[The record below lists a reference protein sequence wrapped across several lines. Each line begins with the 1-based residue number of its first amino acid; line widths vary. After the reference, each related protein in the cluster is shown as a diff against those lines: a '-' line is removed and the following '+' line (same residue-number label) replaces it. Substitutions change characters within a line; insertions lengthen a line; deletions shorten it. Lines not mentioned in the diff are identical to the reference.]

1 MRIFVLPQCLCL
13 LILLTG
19 CFFNSAPNRAYPKD
33 VRSRL
38 APLPQAQPAARASLD
53 LKSPVTGFW
62 QGVSSA
68 DCLVD
73 AGEEAG
79 RCHAVQKI
87 TLTMVQQGD
96 SITGLYRCAYGDQVC
111 RNLNTEGA
119 IRDGRMIGRRLQ
131 IRVMLGDGSMCFFTA
146 IPQGGVMD
154 GRYSC
159 LQGGGLV
166 ERGAFRTV
174 RVY

>member
-1 MRIFVLPQCLCL
+1 MRVLGLSQCLCL
-13 LILLTG
+13 LALLSG
-19 CFFNSAPNRAYPKD
+19 CFTSAGPNHAYPH
-33 VRSRL
+33 SL
-38 APLPQAQPAARASLD
+38 AAPAALPAAAKPD
-53 LKSPVTGFW
+53 PQSPITGLW
-62 QGVSSA
+62 QGMSSA

-79 RCHAVQKI
+79 RCHAMQKI
-87 TLTMVQQGD
+87 TLSMVQQGD
-96 SITGLYRCAYGDQVC
+96 SITGLYHCAYGDQVC
-111 RNLNTEGA
+111 RNLNTEGV
-119 IRDGRMIGRRLQ
+119 IRDGKMIGRRLQ

-146 IPQGGVMD
+146 IPHDGVMD

-159 LQGGGLV
+159 LQGGGLI